1 MPRRM
6 RTSQSGIDLITQF
19 EGFRE
24 RSTPL
29 EGGGHVI
36 GFGHTKHARP
46 RQRIA
51 RDDALTL
58 LSGHDLPP
66 IETAIEQRALA
77 PLSQNEFDALVSMS
91 FNIGLENFLDSE
103 VWALVNSGA
112 KLRAAEAMG
121 AWRKARVD
129 GRIIVVDAL
138 VRRRAIERALFLT
151 VEGGPMPAPTPII
164 RPMLDLASA
173 IMSPREAARMVET
186 ESGTARAGE
195 AEREPARRSPTPA
208 PPEDIEDVEQAD
220 QPDYREQ
227 RREPTSVAPIIEAGE
242 AVAPARPTR
251 RESAPEAA
259 ARAVTER
266 LSRILGEPSPKPAP
280 AQVGPSVDEI
290 TAAVKE
296 LAGEEA
302 EAPAPSSA
310 RPARIAEPADLPP
323 LPGGA
328 APQSPATKKSRAAS
342 FDLPPEETGSE
353 ASGERPAPTVT
364 FVDDLETPSQA
375 SNGPIP
381 RNGGGA
387 PAPWG
392 SLILFALSAF
402 GGALIA
408 AWGLSRLS
416 GAVGGDTALPSD
428 WALYSGPFAILVGG
442 LIFAIMAY
450 YLFRALFSEG

>member
-1 MPRRM
+1 MARLM
-6 RTSQSGIDLITQF
+6 RTSKTGIDLITQF

-24 RSTPL
+24 RSVPL
-29 EGGGHVI
+29 ESGGHVI
-36 GFGHTKHARP
+36 GFGHTRHAKA
-46 RQRIA
+46 RQRIT
-51 RDDALTL
+51 REDALTL

-66 IETAIEQRALA
+66 IETAIEERALA
-77 PLSQNEFDALVSMS
+77 PLSQNEFDALVSLS
-91 FNIGLENFLDSE
+91 FNIGLENFIDSE

-138 VRRRAIERALFLT
+138 VRRRAAERALFLT
-151 VEGGPMPAPTPII
+151 LEGGPKPAPTPIV

-195 AEREPARRSPTPA
+195 GESEARRHPASP
-208 PPEDIEDVEQAD
+208 PPDDIEDVEASEED
-220 QPDYREQ
+220 TDYASQ
-227 RREPTSVAPIIEAGE
+227 RRTPTAVSPVIEAEQPGE
-242 AVAPARPTR
+242 TTRETR

-266 LSRILGEPSPKPAP
+266 LSRILGEAVPAKPKEST
-280 AQVGPSVDEI
+280 GPSVDEI

-296 LAGEEA
+296 LAGEDEGA
-302 EAPAPSSA
+302 EIEVEDFAELP
-310 RPARIAEPADLPP
+310 PARKSLSPLPP
-323 LPGGA
+323 LRPGAGL
-328 APQSPATKKSRAAS
+328 APD
-342 FDLPPEETGSE
+342 DLPPEETGETE
-353 ASGERPAPTVT
+353 ARRRAPTVT
-364 FVDDLETPSQA
+364 FVDDLEGPEPA
-375 SNGPIP
+375 GRAEPAGHSN
-381 RNGGGA
+381 GA

-392 SLILFALSAF
+392 SLILFGLAAF

-416 GAVGGDTALPSD
+416 GAVGEETALPSD

-442 LIFAIMAY
+442 LIFVIMGY